1 MAQPQPQ
8 HPMPQRQFS
17 PPQASPSPVPPQS
30 AYQSPVNALPPNKRP
45 RLSPGPPSQP
55 ASPTPYAQSYASPGA
70 PSTPTVTTPAPAPVY
85 PTNQQAPAMPSQSSY
100 TTPYPNGNGNS
111 NGNGNGSTTPTI
123 ALPESRPTP
132 PPNGPPVPYTN
143 ITFTPPMSATATPV
157 NHQYPQQQ
165 QQMQQ
170 PQHQQQQ
177 QHQQQMQQQ
186 HPQQMQQQQQQ
197 HQQHLYPQQSPQYAQ
212 QQQQQY
218 HPQQQQHQQ
227 RMQQPLQQQQQQPQ
241 QGAMGPPS
249 RPADRP
255 QKEYEYDVTDSLAGT
270 GIDLRAEEQYLAELY
285 AVDPSV
291 AESRT
296 GFSIHP
302 PGNKASFYGAGS
314 ANQAAQPH
322 GGKSQDQVIAEA
334 AEKAWQASARQLSSD
349 RTVEL
354 NSAFLVVPNLQSRAE
369 SIAKE
374 HGLTLNWDMK
384 ASQPMG
390 KIKVMDEHPKPV
402 KVSTKVGPD
411 GAIIKTSGTWI
422 PHDAYLADQLAL
434 LSIASKQRL
443 RSLIE
448 DAQRIAVTRQQ
459 SSHGEVP
466 DEWKEAAGPLNMAP
480 RAGSNGAGNSVD
492 GAADAGTHPL
502 KRSLSAA
509 DSAKSGRPSKLRKVP
524 SANTATVSALMR
536 DIGKA
541 EREWE
546 ESRLRRRNAR
556 KEGITD
562 AGSGTTRAGSVAP
575 GTPGVSAPDGEKA
588 MTKKEQKKLEAAKKA
603 EASSHA
609 NQNTTSREF
618 LGLTN
623 TAGLFGKKKGGKS
636 YSWMTG
642 GGSGASTPKPGAAG
656 KAGAPATPGTP
667 AGPSPSALTTDGSAH
682 RRPGAWREDKDK
694 GKNIQLRD
702 WVSALEGD
710 GAEIKAMQ
718 RAYAQLDSSGPK
730 Q

>member
-1 MAQPQPQ
+1 M
-8 HPMPQRQFS
+8 
-17 PPQASPSPVPPQS
+17 S
-30 AYQSPVNALPPNKRP
+30 AA
-45 RLSPGPPSQP
+45 
-55 ASPTPYAQSYASPGA
+55 A
-70 PSTPTVTTPAPAPVY
+70 
-85 PTNQQAPAMPSQSSY
+85 
-100 TTPYPNGNGNS
+100 
-111 NGNGNGSTTPTI
+111 
-123 ALPESRPTP
+123 TP
-132 PPNGPPVPYTN
+132 PL
-143 ITFTPPMSATATPV
+143 
-157 NHQYPQQQ
+157 NHQYPQQT
-165 QQMQQ
+165 
-170 PQHQQQQ
+170 PPPQQQQ
-177 QHQQQMQQQ
+177 QQQPQQMQPQLQQ
-186 HPQQMQQQQQQ
+186 QQPHPQQQQQQQ
-197 HQQHLYPQQSPQYAQ
+197 HQHQQHQQHLYSQQPPQYAQ
-212 QQQQQY
+212 QHPHQHQQY
-218 HPQQQQHQQ
+218 HAQQHQQ
-227 RMQQPLQQQQQQPQ
+227 RMQQVPQQHQQHLQHQQPP

-270 GIDLRAEEQYLAELY
+270 GIDLRAEEQYLAELF
-285 AVDPSV
+285 AVEPSISD
-291 AESRT
+291 SRT
-296 GFSIHP
+296 GFSIQN

-314 ANQAAQPH
+314 ANQAAQPN

-334 AEKAWQASARQLSSD
+334 AEKAWQASAKALSAE
-349 RTVEL
+349 RVVEL
-354 NSAFLVVPNLQSRAE
+354 NSAFLVVPNVQGRAE

-411 GAIIKTSGTWI
+411 GAVIKTSGTWI

-448 DAQRIAVTRQQ
+448 DAHRIAVTRQQ

-466 DEWKEAAGPLNMAP
+466 DEWKEAAGPLNTTPAE
-480 RAGSNGAGNSVD
+480 SNGESNDVG
-492 GAADAGTHPL
+492 GKADSSTHPL
-502 KRSLSAA
+502 KRSLSGA
-509 DSAKSGRPSKLRKVP
+509 DSANGTRPAKLRKAQP
-524 SANTATVSALMR
+524 ANTTTVSALMR

-562 AGSGTTRAGSVAP
+562 TGAGANRAVSAAP

-623 TAGLFGKKKGGKS
+623 TSGLFGKKKGGKS

-642 GGSGASTPKPGAAG
+642 GGSGASTPKAGAGGKPGAPTA
-656 KAGAPATPGTP
+656 PGTP
-667 AGPSPSALTTDGSAH
+667 VVPPPSALTTDGSAH

-710 GAEIKAMQ
+710 GVEIRAMQ
-718 RAYAQLDSSGPK
+718 RAYAQLDTSGPK